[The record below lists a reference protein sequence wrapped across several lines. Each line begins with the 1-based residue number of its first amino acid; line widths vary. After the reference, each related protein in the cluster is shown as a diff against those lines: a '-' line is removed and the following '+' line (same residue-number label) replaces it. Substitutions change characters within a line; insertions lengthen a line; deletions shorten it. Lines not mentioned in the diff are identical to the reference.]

1 MTSAIQNSA
10 FRVHHS
16 RRTPLT
22 PHYTIPYNAKA
33 KIIEPWHHH
42 WVHERFDKKFTDGYC
57 GSTPQ
62 DRPESLAEVV
72 KRGGLMKWSEIGAMA
87 TAPRSPT
94 PASTS
99 SPAKPP
105 SN

>member
-42 WVHERFDKKFTDGYC
+42 WVHERFDKKFTDGYWHIRE
-57 GSTPQ
+57 GVTGYWP
-62 DRPESLAEVV
+62 AEVHDV
-72 KRGGLMKWSEIGAMA
+72 EVEAQAM
-87 TAPRSPT
+87 TDLPSP
-94 PASTS
+94 S
-99 SPAKPP
+99 
-105 SN
+105 